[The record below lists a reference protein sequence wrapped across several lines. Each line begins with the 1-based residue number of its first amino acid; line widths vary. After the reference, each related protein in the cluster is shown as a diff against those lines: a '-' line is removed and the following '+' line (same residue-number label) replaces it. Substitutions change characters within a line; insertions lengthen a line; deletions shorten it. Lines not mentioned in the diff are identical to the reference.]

1 MSLSYMEI
9 CREISFT
16 HIFSFICNL
25 TLDGICYTFGVFLV
39 PLMEYFEVKEKG
51 PISMIGGTIMS
62 RNQNELVC
70 THDHMK
76 SLYSSNIYWDGILR

>member
-1 MSLSYMEI
+1 MDILSYMEI

-62 RNQNELVC
+62 RNENELVC
-70 THDHMK
+70 THENYIGNWHAMVAQW
-76 SLYSSNIYWDGILR
+76 S